1 MRTVEIT
8 AEAFQAASRLIP
20 ADTPLV
26 MQPAALSG
34 AGRLRQPGGDVTPCS
49 GREACRQRYL
59 RAA

>member
-26 MQPAALSG
+26 MINL
-34 AGRLRQPGGDVTPCS
+34 LRYRGQ
-49 GREACRQRYL
+49 
-59 RAA
+59 